1 MSSLALTRNVIRA
14 VQTQRVWS
22 LASSSVRQFSLL
34 HRSQQRSSLS
44 PSTLFTASSSS
55 SLSFCLRRHLFI
67 QTQSTPNPLS
77 LKFLPGREVLP
88 AGSVTYDF
96 SSYREASKVSPL
108 AQNLFAIEGVKGVYL
123 GPDFISVQ
131 INEGGDWNL
140 IKPEIYAV
148 ITDFFAAE
156 TPVIR
161 SGDDVDTTERR
172 SSTTILPED
181 SEVVAMIK
189 ELIETRIRPAV
200 QDDGGDIDYISFDT
214 ESGILKVQMQGS
226 CKGCSNSSVTLKNG
240 IENMLMH
247 YVPEVKGVEEY
258 IDEEVNSVSQ
268 EELKKLEE
276 RLAKEQQE
284 AEEST
289 KKN

>member
-1 MSSLALTRNVIRA
+1 MLARQIIRVLPLQARVI
-14 VQTQRVWS
+14 
-22 LASSSVRQFSLL
+22 ASAGHNTTFMRSFSLFSNK
-34 HRSQQRSSLS
+34 HVSLV
-44 PSTLFTASSSS
+44 SSSS
-55 SLSFCLRRHLFI
+55 INAITSSISNVSPLSHILRRHLFI

-77 LKFLPGREVLP
+77 LKFSPGREVLP

-131 INEGGDWNL
+131 ITEGGDWNL

-148 ITDFFAAE
+148 ITDFFAGD

-161 SGDDVDTTERR
+161 SGEDVESTERV
-172 SSTTILPED
+172 SSTTILPDD

-214 ESGILKVQMQGS
+214 ETGILKVQ
-226 CKGCSNSSVTLKNG
+226 
-240 IENMLMH
+240 
-247 YVPEVKGVEEY
+247 
-258 IDEEVNSVSQ
+258 VS
-268 EELKKLEE
+268 
-276 RLAKEQQE
+276 
-284 AEEST
+284 
-289 KKN
+289 